1 MDIMDRLMITTAT
14 FFTLCIIITIIVP
27 WSEAAGQSTGNG
39 LRVGFYSRSCPNVE
53 KIVADIVSKA
63 HQDDLKLPAALIRFF
78 SHDCLVK
85 GCDASILL
93 DSTPSHEPVE
103 IQSPANVGMRGLEV
117 IDEIKARLEAECPE
131 TVSCADILAFAAR
144 EAVALAGLPRHKV
157 PAGRRDSRTSR
168 ATDVT
173 LPAPATPLNEIIEY
187 FSRRGMT
194 SDEMVVL
201 SGAHSIGAVHCSF
214 FDYRLY
220 NYDQTQAQ
228 DPALD
233 RFYAANLSQQ
243 CPAPNTLPEAEA
255 KNRVVDFDP
264 ITPLVL
270 DNQYYANLMQGKAL
284 LQSDQALVTD
294 PRTKAMVI
302 SMAASADSWTQ
313 RFVRA
318 MIKMGRINVLTGEN
332 GEIRKNC
339 RAFNPL

>member
-1 MDIMDRLMITTAT
+1 MEMSLAT
-14 FFTLCIIITIIVP
+14 IIFTFTLCTIFIIP
-27 WSEAAGQSTGNG
+27 CSEAAEKGQGNG
-39 LRVGFYSRSCPNVE
+39 LHVGFYGLRCPNAE
-53 KIVADIVSKA
+53 QIVADVVSKA
-63 HQDDLKLPAALIRFF
+63 VEADKKLPAAFIRLF
-78 SHDCLVK
+78 SHDCFVK

-103 IQSPANVGMRGLEV
+103 MQSPANVEIRGLEV

-131 TVSCADILAFAAR
+131 TVSCADILAFVAR

-173 LPAPATPLNEIIEY
+173 VPGPATPLNEIIDY
-187 FSRRGMT
+187 FGRRGMT
-194 SDEMVVL
+194 SDEVVVL
-201 SGAHSIGAVHCSF
+201 SGAHSIGAAHCSF

-233 RFYAANLSQQ
+233 PFYAADLSQK

-255 KNRVVDFDP
+255 KKRVVDFDP
-264 ITPLVL
+264 VSPLVL

-294 PRTKAMVI
+294 PRTNAMVMR
-302 SMAASADSWTQ
+302 MAASADSWTQ